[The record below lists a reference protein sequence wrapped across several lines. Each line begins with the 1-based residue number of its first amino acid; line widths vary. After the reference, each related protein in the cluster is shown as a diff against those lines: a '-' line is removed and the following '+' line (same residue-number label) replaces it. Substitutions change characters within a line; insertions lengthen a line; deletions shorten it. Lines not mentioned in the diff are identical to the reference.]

1 MSHRGVI
8 YIGNTDTMLQA
19 ESSPDSAIIIQ
30 TELYKIKWD
39 YPYANPVKSRWKN
52 VCLRHLCRCIGHKR

>member
-1 MSHRGVI
+1 MSHHGVI

-30 TELYKIKWD
+30 TELYEIK
-39 YPYANPVKSRWKN
+39 
-52 VCLRHLCRCIGHKR
+52 